1 MILSSDYHRVTYSRR
16 YFSIAL
22 LSIITAFATSSC
34 SNNRQSL
41 KILFLENSIPLQSI
55 NDFRK
60 NFNRKFQINFQ
71 PSSQLSEI
79 YDTLQQW
86 QLTNNLSKNREL
98 PVTENNTKVV
108 NLTTLGDFWL
118 ETAIKQNSLQPLNAD
133 RLDGWS
139 KLPQPWQKLVKRNMT
154 GKLALDGQIWGAPY
168 RWGSVVIAYRK
179 DKLQKLGWTPTDWSD
194 LWRKEISDRLSLLD
208 SPRET
213 IGLTL
218 KKLGYSY
225 NTEDLQQVPNLES
238 ELLALHRQVK
248 LYSSDTYLQP
258 LILGDTWL
266 AVGWSADVLPI
277 SKRYS
282 NIEFVIPQSGTS
294 LWTDLWVK
302 PQLTDSLDK
311 DNERL
316 NSAIAQWISFCW
328 QPKTARQISLFTN
341 GTSPILVG
349 TEPGELSQS
358 LRDNLF
364 LNPEAVNL
372 EDSEFLLPLSAQTQ
386 QQYRD
391 LWLKMRRSAAASM

>member
-194 LWRKEISDRLSLLD
+194 LWRKEI
-208 SPRET
+208 
-213 IGLTL
+213 
-218 KKLGYSY
+218 
-225 NTEDLQQVPNLES
+225 
-238 ELLALHRQVK
+238 
-248 LYSSDTYLQP
+248 
-258 LILGDTWL
+258 
-266 AVGWSADVLPI
+266 
-277 SKRYS
+277 
-282 NIEFVIPQSGTS
+282 
-294 LWTDLWVK
+294 
-302 PQLTDSLDK
+302 
-311 DNERL
+311 
-316 NSAIAQWISFCW
+316 AIA
-328 QPKTARQISLFTN
+328 
-341 GTSPILVG
+341 
-349 TEPGELSQS
+349 
-358 LRDNLF
+358 F
-364 LNPEAVNL
+364 L
-372 EDSEFLLPLSAQTQ
+372 
-386 QQYRD
+386 Y
-391 LWLKMRRSAAASM
+391 

>member
-1 MILSSDYHRVTYSRR
+1 M
-16 YFSIAL
+16 
-22 LSIITAFATSSC
+22 
-34 SNNRQSL
+34 
-41 KILFLENSIPLQSI
+41 
-55 NDFRK
+55 
-60 NFNRKFQINFQ
+60 
-71 PSSQLSEI
+71 
-79 YDTLQQW
+79 
-86 QLTNNLSKNREL
+86 
-98 PVTENNTKVV
+98 
-108 NLTTLGDFWL
+108 
-118 ETAIKQNSLQPLNAD
+118 
-133 RLDGWS
+133 
-139 KLPQPWQKLVKRNMT
+139 
-154 GKLALDGQIWGAPY
+154 
-168 RWGSVVIAYRK
+168 
-179 DKLQKLGWTPTDWSD
+179 
-194 LWRKEISDRLSLLD
+194 
-208 SPRET
+208 
-213 IGLTL
+213 
-218 KKLGYSY
+218 
-225 NTEDLQQVPNLES
+225 
-238 ELLALHRQVK
+238 ALHRQVK